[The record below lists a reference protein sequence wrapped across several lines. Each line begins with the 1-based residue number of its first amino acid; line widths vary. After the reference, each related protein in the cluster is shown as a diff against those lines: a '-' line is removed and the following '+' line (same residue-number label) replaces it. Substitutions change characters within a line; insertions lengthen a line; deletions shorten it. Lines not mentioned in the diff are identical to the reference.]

1 MNTRLDPTALLPTLA
16 DIEAAAEVVYRDF
29 AATPQYRWGL
39 LSQRLG
45 TDCWL
50 KHENHTP
57 VGAFKIR
64 GGLTYFDQLAQ
75 RGALP
80 SEVISATRGNHG
92 QSMGWAARR
101 HGVACTIVVPRGNS
115 VEKNAAM
122 RALGVTLIEHG
133 DDFQEAREHAIQ
145 LAAQRGAHMVPS
157 FHPDLLRGVSTYW
170 WEFLRAVPQLD
181 VVYVPIGQ
189 GSGAC
194 SAIAAKLALRHPVR
208 VVGVVSSHA
217 TTYADSLAAG
227 SVIEAPVTT
236 QLADGMACRVADPE
250 ALAVMAPHIDHIV
263 QVSDAEVAAAMR
275 ALFTDTHNVAEGAG
289 AAALA
294 AALQER
300 DQLQGLHVGLAL
312 TGGRPLFWPQSAAW
326 DPSTSCAPARPR
338 LAQMTMTCSARAGA
352 NRPCAWA
359 NTGERGGW
367 RSTPSSPARC
377 AATRKRWKA
386 LPKACRP
393 CPKCFNCR
401 ASTNTTAMHSSRPST
416 RSRWAKPIRPSCT
429 ARTFASCATRW
440 RSGWRASSARR
451 ACRRGTNFLLACAL
465 RSTMCATTTRAT
477 TCCW

>member
-1 MNTRLDPTALLPTLA
+1 MTNPLLPTLA
-16 DIEAAAEVVYRDF
+16 DIEAAAQVVYRDF

-39 LSQRLG
+39 LSERLG

-64 GGLTYFDQLAQ
+64 GGLTYFDQLAR
-75 RGALP
+75 RGAMP
-80 SEVISATRGNHG
+80 REVISATRGNHG

-133 DDFQEAREHAIQ
+133 EDFQEAREHAIA

-157 FHPDLLRGVSTYW
+157 FHTDLLRGVSTYW

-194 SAIAAKLALRHPVR
+194 SAIAAKMALGHKVR
-208 VVGVVSSHA
+208 IVGVVSRHA
-217 TTYADSLAAG
+217 TTYADSVAAG
-227 SVIEAPVTT
+227 RVVEAPVTT
-236 QLADGMACRVADPE
+236 RLADGMACRVADQQ
-250 ALAVMAPHIDHIV
+250 ALDIIAPHIDHIV
-263 QVSDAEVAAAMR
+263 QVSDDEVAAAMR

-300 DQLQGLHVGLAL
+300 SQLRGQAVGLAL
-312 TGGRPLFWPQSAAW
+312 TGGNVDAAVFSKVLQ
-326 DPSTSCAPARPR
+326 D
-338 LAQMTMTCSARAGA
+338 
-352 NRPCAWA
+352 
-359 NTGERGGW
+359 
-367 RSTPSSPARC
+367 
-377 AATRKRWKA
+377 
-386 LPKACRP
+386 
-393 CPKCFNCR
+393 
-401 ASTNTTAMHSSRPST
+401 
-416 RSRWAKPIRPSCT
+416 
-429 ARTFASCATRW
+429 
-440 RSGWRASSARR
+440 
-451 ACRRGTNFLLACAL
+451 
-465 RSTMCATTTRAT
+465 
-477 TCCW
+477 